1 MDSATPPLHQCQR
14 RRRTPGGW
22 ALGGQ
27 SQPGEWAETPS
38 VRRVSSSHQF
48 LNEILTRSSPCILLP
63 VLRRAGC
70 GRVVLLPL
78 SPQSAL
84 SGAFP
89 PSAPAPSGQCA
100 IAWLGRQEVDSVLEV
115 FVPGG
120 LPYQLLCQSSIPG
133 LPSNRSSIPPLP

>member
-48 LNEILTRSSPCILLP
+48 LNEIPTRSSPCILLP

-84 SGAFP
+84 SRAFP
-89 PSAPAPSGQCA
+89 PSAPATSGRCVV
-100 IAWLGRQEVDSVLEV
+100 AWPGWQGVDSVLEI
-115 FVPGG
+115 FALKG
-120 LPYQLLCQSSIPG
+120 LLSQLLCLLSNPK
-133 LPSNRSSIPPLP
+133 LPSHISSCPTLP